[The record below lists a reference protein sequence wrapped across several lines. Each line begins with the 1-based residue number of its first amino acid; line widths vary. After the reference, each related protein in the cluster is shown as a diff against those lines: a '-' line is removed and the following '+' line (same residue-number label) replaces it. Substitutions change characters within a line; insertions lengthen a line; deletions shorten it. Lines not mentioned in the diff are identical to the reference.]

1 MTITRLRARLG
12 RRDWCTR
19 FGSLSLSSKRFV
31 SNCKR
36 VTSAV
41 AETCVLT
48 NVNPTQPRSHSGDN
62 IFFLFFFSGI
72 QSICPHLVIILF
84 RSTATFASNNLHQFK
99 GQLKI
104 VVSLCHIT
112 QPPSDSFS
120 GDKSILLTKYGVAK
134 YQQMIAIFYF
144 FSPLQ
149 IGRGFFFK
157 FSFYIL
163 QNEPPDDRELQL
175 RLNIR
180 RSVLKPNCF
189 GFYWFALHITTTEP
203 FIFMCNIPTEFSVS
217 T

>member
-1 MTITRLRARLG
+1 MLVRCQWLSSRIWEITTVTVATGKTRITLTSELLLHARLATTQELGEKNKTRFVTYLLTITRLRARLG
-12 RRDWCTR
+12 RRDWCIR

-99 GQLKI
+99 EQLKI

-120 GDKSILLTKYGVAK
+120 GDK
-134 YQQMIAIFYF
+134 
-144 FSPLQ
+144 
-149 IGRGFFFK
+149 
-157 FSFYIL
+157 
-163 QNEPPDDRELQL
+163 
-175 RLNIR
+175 
-180 RSVLKPNCF
+180 
-189 GFYWFALHITTTEP
+189 
-203 FIFMCNIPTEFSVS
+203 
-217 T
+217 